1 MGMFDDMS
9 AQELTGRNWEFEEFQ
24 EYFKNEGK
32 KWGNSAQFKAIVSA
46 MKDYQQLRAE
56 KITPE
61 SAVKMV
67 NANDALMKACGAYT
81 EHKAKQQKNLSASEN
96 RRVLMASLLWK
107 FQDKMNF
114 SEVRDMKNVRAL
126 EGKTWERA
134 MPFSVNQAE
143 IRIGGKAAGA
153 NVSQRFLIET
163 GGRKGFFTARNDL
176 ISGVNPDHY
185 YNRLLSNEQDPKTRE
200 ILKKSKKIYD
210 DLTYDERSMPKGGI
224 LENDSAKM
232 RLEYEY
238 SINQKLD
245 QLPIGDPRR
254 ESLKLLLYEETKNIL
269 PYYYQRLAEGNVSM
283 EERGA
288 LLEEALKKAED
299 VRHVPDGR
307 AKMIQHF
314 RQNRDLREALFTIPV
329 PKMDKR
335 LSDYQQM
342 WIKDALLRRK
352 IKLKEKEDQL
362 YAGSGEAEGKSK
374 EERDKELKENR
385 ELMGVMDALM
395 EDNRLLHE
403 FTKAAAAKTSDM
415 TGAMAGNFDYEG
427 KIVEL
432 TSRNIATTRIA
443 ELIGAGDSV
452 ARSEKMEVISD
463 GKKITGCFMEFAK
476 GVDPSSK
483 DPETVKKMSQVEF
496 SPNPSFNR
504 SMMTMEVLDFLCA
517 QGDRHGNNMFYQ
529 LSEPDEHGK
538 RNVIGLQGIDNDL
551 AFGDAE
557 KDTTR
562 QGDLEQTVI
571 FIDRDIASK
580 IRNLKHEDLDYA
592 LSDVLTENQLRLT
605 KDRLDK
611 LQAHLEKGM
620 VEVGPDEWDLNKYDM
635 NTPADQLDE
644 QGKRYVKGLKSLDE
658 AYNHP
663 SLVHHKHAYVK
674 EVMKDGLAEFEHQEK
689 EAEKIGEGLRSMFG
703 EPEDA
708 AEKGTA
714 QKEAEEPKKET
725 AQKEAEE
732 PKKEAVQKQ
741 AEEPKKEAVQK
752 AAPPLP
758 PRRRGSF
765 QDLQK
770 QAAEEKTA
778 KESKAPEKDSPERKA
793 PLIGRSRNVPGG
805 SKPAPEKKEDTP
817 QRVRTNFLGMS
828 GRNAPQRRTPINP
841 GNQEKQAERQKE
853 SGGRAMG

>member
-9 AQELTGRNWEFEEFQ
+9 TQELTGRNWEFEEFQ
-24 EYFKNEGK
+24 EYFKKEGK
-32 KWGNSAQFKAIVSA
+32 KWGNSPQFKAIVSA
-46 MKDYQQLRAE
+46 MNDYRQLRAE

-67 NANDALMKACGAYT
+67 NANDALMKACSAYT

-114 SEVRDMKNVRAL
+114 SEVRDIKNVRAL
-126 EGKTWERA
+126 EGKTWEGA
-134 MPFSVNQAE
+134 MPFTVKQAE
-143 IRIGGKAAGA
+143 IQISGKAAGA

-163 GGRKGFFTARNDL
+163 GGRKGFFTARNEL
-176 ISGVNPDHY
+176 KYGMNPNYY
-185 YNRLLSNEQDPKTRE
+185 YNQLLSREQDPKTRE
-200 ILKKSKKIYD
+200 LLKKCKGMYD
-210 DLTYDERSMPKGGI
+210 TMTDDERSMPKSGI
-224 LENDSAKM
+224 LEKDQAKM

-238 SINQKLD
+238 SINLKLD
-245 QLPIGDPRR
+245 GLPIGDPKR
-254 ESLKLLLYEETKNIL
+254 ESLKLLLRGDTKSIL
-269 PYYYQRLAEGNVSM
+269 PYYYQRLAEGNVAM

-288 LLEEALKKAED
+288 ILEEAIKRAEGA
-299 VRHVPDGR
+299 RHVTDGTV
-307 AKMIQHF
+307 KMSQYL
-314 RQNRDLREALFTIPV
+314 RQNRDLREALFSIPV
-329 PKMDKR
+329 PQMDMR

-342 WIKDALLRRK
+342 WVKKEILSKKRELQ
-352 IKLKEKEDQL
+352 EKEDQL
-362 YAGSGEAEGKSK
+362 YAGTGEAKDKSK
-374 EERDKELKENR
+374 EERDKEIKENR
-385 ELMGVMDALM
+385 ELVGAMDALIA
-395 EDNRLLHE
+395 DNRLLHG
-403 FTKAAAAKTSDM
+403 FIKAMADKTADK
-415 TGAMAGNFDYEG
+415 TGALAGNFDYEG
-427 KIVEL
+427 KTVEL

-483 DPETVKKMSQVEF
+483 DPEAVKKMSQVEF

-504 SMMTMEVLDFLCA
+504 SMMSMEILDFLCA
-517 QGDRHGNNMFYQ
+517 QGDRHGYNMFYQ

-551 AFGDAE
+551 AFGDCD
-557 KDTTR
+557 KDTAR

-571 FIDRDIASK
+571 FIDRDMAAK

-592 LSDVLTENQLRLT
+592 LSDVLTEHQLKLT
-605 KDRLDK
+605 KDRLDQ

-635 NTPADQLDE
+635 NTPEDQLDE

-658 AYNHP
+658 AYKKP
-663 SLVHHKHAYVK
+663 SLIHHKHLYVK
-674 EVMKDGLAEFEHQEK
+674 DSMDGGREEFERQE
-689 EAEKIGEGLRSMFG
+689 EKAQRIAEGLTAMFG
-703 EPEDA
+703 EAEEPERKTDQKQ
-708 AEKGTA
+708 AEEPKKETV

-725 AQKEAEE
+725 AQKQTEE
-732 PKKEAVQKQ
+732 PKKETAQK
-741 AEEPKKEAVQK
+741 E
-752 AAPPLP
+752 APPLP
-758 PRRRGSF
+758 SRRRGSF

-778 KESKAPEKDSPERKA
+778 KENKAPEKDSPERKA

-828 GRNAPQRRTPINP
+828 GRNAPQRRTPINL